1 MHKGFES
8 WGGDVVLPGDM
19 VKCNP
24 NRTHAMLKLSN
35 DQPIHLAFSREG
47 RFHKMY
53 GEIQQ
58 PCVAGTGLTQGPG
71 SHRK

>member
-1 MHKGFES
+1 M
-8 WGGDVVLPGDM
+8 VLPGDT
-19 VKCNP
+19 VKRNP
-24 NRTHAMLKLSN
+24 NRTNAMLKLSN
-35 DQPIHLAFSREG
+35 DQPIHLATAFSREG

-58 PCVAGTGLTQGPG
+58 PCVVGTGLTQRPG